1 MFSYIFSVTIICYRN
16 SFEVIGLITL
26 IFGRVIGHDML
37 LNMLSH
43 HPDST
48 IFVGVYENLMF
59 SCIFNIVVLLL
70 KHLL

>member
-1 MFSYIFSVTIICYRN
+1 MFSYIFSVTIIYYRN

-43 HPDST
+43 HSDST
-48 IFVGVYENLMF
+48 IFVGVYEKE
-59 SCIFNIVVLLL
+59 S
-70 KHLL
+70 